1 MSQNNLKISVSSLRV
16 DTLKEETLMLLKEL
30 GTRSVTIAEEVASNR
45 LKNMI
50 SKFIDEETIYAA
62 VEHIARCGIE
72 NLKLY
77 YMFGFVGES
86 AEDIGAV
93 VERIQ
98 KISEIF
104 RVTQKKY
111 HNRLGKIKVSINLFN
126 PKPFTPMQY
135 FGLEDKESYDMKT
148 KVLYK
153 IKKIPNLK
161 LDIMPYFQGVLQATI
176 ARAGKNIHEFYSL
189 YIDNQFDKKNA
200 LKLFDNKYIYT
211 SYNYTDPLPWEGYF
225 VPNTKREILDRE
237 YQKCLQAIKG

>member
-98 KISEIF
+98 K
-104 RVTQKKY
+104 
-111 HNRLGKIKVSINLFN
+111 
-126 PKPFTPMQY
+126 
-135 FGLEDKESYDMKT
+135 
-148 KVLYK
+148 
-153 IKKIPNLK
+153 
-161 LDIMPYFQGVLQATI
+161 
-176 ARAGKNIHEFYSL
+176 
-189 YIDNQFDKKNA
+189 
-200 LKLFDNKYIYT
+200 
-211 SYNYTDPLPWEGYF
+211 
-225 VPNTKREILDRE
+225 
-237 YQKCLQAIKG
+237 